1 MNTVLQSA
9 STHYQDEASDHLKQ
23 RIADQFGEAAI
34 HYDDKALIQRE
45 IAEFALSVL
54 AQQQTN
60 KNRLSHALD
69 IGCGT
74 GAYTHRLLEFAT
86 NVVGVDL
93 AQGMINYARTHH
105 SQGGIRWAV
114 SDAEALSLNDASV
127 ELIYSSMA
135 LQWLSGPEKVA
146 AECHRVLSEGGRG
159 TIAVVVDGS
168 LNEID
173 STWQAL
179 QLQSPVNRFLSV
191 AQWVKAFTHVGFEIQ
206 VQQQRFTSWHDNV
219 FAVLH
224 SIKDIG
230 AGVVTLPTQQNRL
243 NKSRLTTLN
252 SLYQERFGERDKL
265 PLSWQIAFIS
275 FRKSQPETKA

>member
-1 MNTVLQSA
+1 MNTVLQRP
-9 STHYQDEASDHLKQ
+9 STLYQDGQNENVKR
-23 RIADQFGEAAI
+23 RIAEQFGEAAI

-45 IAEFALSVL
+45 IAEFALRVV
-54 AQQQTN
+54 AQQVTSR
-60 KNRLSHALD
+60 NRLSQALD

-74 GAYTHRLLEFAT
+74 GAYTHRLLDFAA

-93 AQGMINYARTHH
+93 AQGMINYARSHH
-105 SQGGIRWAV
+105 SQSGIRWVV

-135 LQWLSGPEKVA
+135 LQWLAGPEKVA
-146 AECHRVLSEGGRG
+146 AECFRVLSGKGRG

-173 STWQAL
+173 TTWQAL
-179 QLQSPVNRFLSV
+179 QLQSPVNRFLPV
-191 AQWVKAFTHVGFEIQ
+191 AQWFKAFTHAGFQVQ
-206 VQQQRFTSWHDNV
+206 VQQQRFTSWHDNI

-230 AGVVTLPTQQNRL
+230 AGVVTLPGQQNRL
-243 NKSRLTTLN
+243 NKSRLATLN
-252 SLYQERFGERDKL
+252 SVYQERFGECDKL

-275 FRKSQPETKA
+275 FNKPQSEIKA